1 MTASTT
7 RHHEGAKATPDEDR
21 RSAVRGRASR
31 ASRAVRG
38 PGAERGFTLVE
49 ILVAMVVAGILAGS
63 VVMLLVRQNDFY
75 GQNDETIFAEQSAR
89 AVADLISS
97 ELRMASPGD
106 ILAADDT
113 RLELKFDV
121 LQAIVCGT
129 SGSDVYLFLYQ
140 QTDNA
145 NLPTGRGTTYSNPY
159 SSSWA
164 PDYDGFDG
172 SGSQSSTARTECEDA
187 GAPDTG
193 SSDQYRTADWSGKT
207 LPEQGAVVR
216 VFGTLTYSIDASTF
230 SNGLAIERN
239 GQELVSPFAEGARF
253 VFRDDAG
260 AALST
265 PVSSSELADIR
276 SVRLEATA
284 TGDGGDRWSVER
296 DLQIDISLRN
306 REN

>member
-1 MTASTT
+1 MTSSTT
-7 RHHEGAKATPDEDR
+7 GLHEGAKATPDRGR
-21 RSAVRGRASR
+21 RSAVRGRDSR
-31 ASRAVRG
+31 APRVVRG

-49 ILVAMVVAGILAGS
+49 ILVAMVVASILAGS

-106 ILAADDT
+106 IEAADDT
-113 RLELKFDV
+113 RLELGFDV

-129 SGSDVYLFLYQ
+129 SGSDVYLYLYQ

-145 NLPTGRGTTYSNPY
+145 NLPTGRGTTFSNPY

-164 PDYDGFDG
+164 PAYDGFDG

-193 SSDQYRTADWSGKT
+193 SEDQYRTADWSGKT
-207 LPEQGAVVR
+207 LPDQGAVVR

-230 SNGLAIERN
+230 SDGLAIERN
-239 GQELVSPFAEGARF
+239 GQELVSPFAPGARF
-253 VFRDDAG
+253 VFFDDAG

-276 SVRLEATA
+276 RVRLEATA
-284 TGDGGDRWSVER
+284 TGDGADRWSVEH
-296 DLQIDISLRN
+296 DLQIDIPLRN
-306 REN
+306 RDD